1 MGRMILSKRF
11 WPAILLLWL
20 PLVLLLAVLVL
31 RDLLPLPQGAHRYD
45 VYVAGDFAI
54 NSYRTPKGQYYD
66 LTMTREGRTVVL
78 VDRVYAYGKET
89 GLLYVRGVTGA
100 AAIDP
105 RTGACTL
112 YTEEYFPKYGRL
124 APGVQR
130 IYSLNSFSQE
140 DRAQL
145 NQLTARYAAYPAS
158 ADALATLGCGRFRIQ
173 QVTGKD
179 GYRRLQLIDGLAQ
192 ELDQGYTV
200 RLLRDVQSYLLLE
213 DVLYVRSREGYAC
226 LRASG
231 ENFILAYDD
240 YGSKIYYSLMPDI
253 EIERNLSAF
262 PIPDRWVLQNLWF
275 ADRV

>member
-124 APGVQR
+124 APGVQLN
-130 IYSLNSFSQE
+130 YSLNFLSQE

-145 NQLTARYAAYPAS
+145 NQLTERYAAYPA

-173 QVTGKD
+173 QVTGKRRIPPPAAH
-179 GYRRLQLIDGLAQ
+179 RRLGPRAGPGLHRAAAAGCA
-192 ELDQGYTV
+192 ELPAAGRRALCPLPGRV
-200 RLLRDVQSYLLLE
+200 RLPAGHR
-213 DVLYVRSREGYAC
+213 
-226 LRASG
+226 
-231 ENFILAYDD
+231 
-240 YGSKIYYSLMPDI
+240 
-253 EIERNLSAF
+253 
-262 PIPDRWVLQNLWF
+262 
-275 ADRV
+275 